1 MANIQKRG
9 DTYTFRVSAGYDAD
23 GKQVIKTMTWKPPAG
38 MNKRRADKE
47 ARHEAE
53 LFEEKVRNGMVGD
66 GRMKLADFA
75 KKWMDDYAEAQLRP
89 RTVARYR
96 AMLDDRI
103 LPTLGY
109 MYLDKIFPAH
119 LIEFY
124 KELAVS
130 SKRGTKYHCEI
141 NLKSCIK
148 KKGLTKEAFA
158 EKAGVSITTISA
170 VFQGKNVSKES
181 AEKISGGLKEPLDAL
196 FTPVA
201 SEDVL
206 SSKTVLNY
214 HRLLSSIM
222 RKAVR
227 WQLIPFN
234 PCERVDPPKVKKAQI
249 ECLDVDEAVRLVE
262 LLGNAP
268 IYYRTAIIVLLFT
281 GMRRGELLGLE
292 WRDIDFSKSLISISR
307 SQLYLPERG
316 LFEDATKNESS
327 ERILKVSKTV
337 LQALMELHRWQMEQS
352 FLLADAWMGSNK
364 VFTGAEGDDM
374 RPDTLT
380 NWFRDFI
387 DATDLP
393 PIHLHSLRHTNATL
407 AIANGVAITT
417 VAGQLGHADANTTT
431 KIYAHAIQSAQAE
444 AADRM
449 EDILSGRRRKDAD
462 IQETMSQKAA
472 PAKKR
477 GRPKKA
483 K

>member
-75 KKWMDDYAEAQLRP
+75 KKWMDDYAEPQLRP

-181 AEKISGGLKEPLDAL
+181 AEKISEGRCVWWSCWGTHPS
-196 FTPVA
+196 TIGPP
-201 SEDVL
+201 L
-206 SSKTVLNY
+206 SSC
-214 HRLLSSIM
+214 SS
-222 RKAVR
+222 
-227 WQLIPFN
+227 
-234 PCERVDPPKVKKAQI
+234 
-249 ECLDVDEAVRLVE
+249 LVC
-262 LLGNAP
+262 
-268 IYYRTAIIVLLFT
+268 
-281 GMRRGELLGLE
+281 GE
-292 WRDIDFSKSLISISR
+292 
-307 SQLYLPERG
+307 
-316 LFEDATKNESS
+316 
-327 ERILKVSKTV
+327 
-337 LQALMELHRWQMEQS
+337 
-352 FLLADAWMGSNK
+352 GSCWDWS
-364 VFTGAEGDDM
+364 GG
-374 RPDTLT
+374 TLT
-380 NWFRDFI
+380 SPR
-387 DATDLP
+387 A
-393 PIHLHSLRHTNATL
+393 
-407 AIANGVAITT
+407 
-417 VAGQLGHADANTTT
+417 
-431 KIYAHAIQSAQAE
+431 
-444 AADRM
+444 
-449 EDILSGRRRKDAD
+449 
-462 IQETMSQKAA
+462 
-472 PAKKR
+472 
-477 GRPKKA
+477 
-483 K
+483 